1 MPFEYS
7 VLHADFNEIVPLGP
21 WIVLLGMVLPPLVL
35 FLRPLLPINSPMC
48 FVDAASIN
56 QTDQVLMERGIYG
69 EKVSLRE
76 NEDKAQACGKTRAQ
90 QLTLQRHRPEWTKKG
105 LLRFRDRRRKL
116 TCYRSLVLPVMTFG
130 WIGKLPG
137 RTRSNELF
145 TALSTA
151 MGTLKLA
158 NDRIREVVYGG
169 NTHLDAVLGQ
179 RLFARVF
186 KLKAMQASSWTNEA
200 YTSVGQLRRWL

>member
-1 MPFEYS
+1 MLTAWVVAIPLVSSLCLFDVLPMPFEYS

-116 TCYRSLVLPVMTFG
+116 TAKVKGSTKASGGCTSLLRLSCPSSGFCPAIARSYF
-130 WIGKLPG
+130 
-137 RTRSNELF
+137 RS
-145 TALSTA
+145 
-151 MGTLKLA
+151 
-158 NDRIREVVYGG
+158 
-169 NTHLDAVLGQ
+169 
-179 RLFARVF
+179 
-186 KLKAMQASSWTNEA
+186 
-200 YTSVGQLRRWL
+200 